1 MANKRLRGKSW
12 HYIIRRKNLLPKPI
26 NLTFDDE
33 AEGDKYVAH
42 LERLLDAGI
51 VPDEFKKEAKDKITT
66 IADAIDNY
74 IEIVHVPDSDQA
86 VLKVVR
92 DRVGSR
98 SLSRVNYAW
107 AEEYVKGMKTM
118 NLSPSTI
125 RHHVGSLSRCLDW
138 VEKREDTAMLSNPLR
153 KLPKRYASGHKEEV
167 LREERLAPE
176 HEKEMLHLLD
186 GGKPKDKER
195 SFDPKYLAENKILF
209 LITLGSGMVIAEIYT
224 LTEDQV
230 DIPRRTIFLDKT
242 KNGDSRQVPMTSVLA
257 EALTNYVPKPEWG
270 GDMFPWAS
278 EKSPRL
284 TPQQVTGKLS
294 EKFSRMFKAAG
305 CEKFTFHCLRHE
317 ATSRLYERTNLSDVQ
332 IAKILGWKS
341 LKMALRYANLRASN
355 LADSLW

>member
-42 LERLLDAGI
+42 LERLLDAGV
-51 VPDEFKKEAKDKITT
+51 VPDEFKKETKDKIAT

-74 IEIVHVPDSDQA
+74 IEIVHVPDSDQG

-92 DRVGSR
+92 ERVGSR
-98 SLSRVNYAW
+98 PLSRVNYAW
-107 AEEYVKGMKTM
+107 AEEYVKSMKAV

-125 RHHVGSLSRCLDW
+125 RHHVGSLARCLDW

-167 LREERLAPE
+167 LREERLSPE
-176 HEKEMLHLLD
+176 QEKEMLRILD
-186 GGKPKDKER
+186 GGKPKNKER
-195 SFDPKYLAENKILF
+195 SFDTKYLAEYKVLF
-209 LITLGSGMVIAEIYT
+209 LIALESGMRLAEIHT
-224 LTEDQV
+224 LTIDQI
-230 DIPRRTIFLDKT
+230 DIQRRTIFLNKT
-242 KNGDSRQVPMTSVLA
+242 KNGDSRQVPMSSVLIDV
-257 EALTNYVPKPEWG
+257 LTNYVPKREC
-270 GDMFPWAS
+270 GDYLFPWAI
-278 EKSPRL
+278 EKNPQL
-284 TPQQVTGKLS
+284 TSKQVTGKLS

-305 CEKFTFHCLRHE
+305 CENFTFHCLRHE
-317 ATSRLYERTNLSDVQ
+317 ATSRLYERTSFSDVQ

-341 LKMALRYANLRASN
+341 LKMALRYANLRASS
-355 LADSLW
+355 LADGLW